1 MKQRLTA
8 HALTRGLFVLAFLG
22 GAPFAAGTRAPRGHA
37 AAARPQGGGMA
48 VREPLTRDWLLR
60 ALRERPLDEDGLVW
74 RIEANGSNYLP
85 DAEGERELRAA
96 GATDRILAA
105 LRKCHRV
112 EAPGGGGQGPP
123 AAPVDYTRP
132 FEYCQLTTPAVITH
146 RPYPEVKEDPFK
158 NEGPLKN
165 GDRPGVRLSVVLN
178 PDGTVTDIRVIT
190 DLPDKLTKK
199 FVAAAGRIKFRPA
212 EKDGRKVAMR
222 ATFVY
227 FFGY

>member
-8 HALTRGLFVLAFLG
+8 HALTCGLFALAFLG

-37 AAARPQGGGMA
+37 AAARRQGGGMA

-60 ALRERPLDEDGLVW
+60 ALRERPLDEDGIVW
-74 RIEANGSNYLP
+74 RIKANGSNYLP

-112 EAPGGGGQGPP
+112 ESPEAGGRGLP
-123 AAPVDYTRP
+123 AAAVDYTRP
-132 FEYCQLTTPAVITH
+132 FEPCQVTTPTVITH
-146 RPYPEVKEDPFK
+146 RPYPDIKED
-158 NEGPLKN
+158 PLKN
-165 GDRPGVRLSVVLN
+165 GGARGVRVSVVLN
-178 PDGTVTDIRVIT
+178 PDGTVTDIRVLT
-190 DLPDKLTKK
+190 PLPDELTKK
-199 FVAAAGRIKFRPA
+199 FVAAAKRIKFRPA
-212 EKDGRKVAMR
+212 EKDGRKVAAR

-227 FFGY
+227 SFGY